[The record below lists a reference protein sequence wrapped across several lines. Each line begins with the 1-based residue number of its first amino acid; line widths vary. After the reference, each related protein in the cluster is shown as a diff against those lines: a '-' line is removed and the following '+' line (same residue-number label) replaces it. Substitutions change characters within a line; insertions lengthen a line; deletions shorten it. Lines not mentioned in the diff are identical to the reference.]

1 MQEKSRRLALLA
13 LVLVAFALALFKASS
28 WHFGYGFRLPEP
40 VLQAAV
46 PVPAPESKK
55 FRRGMRGGAN
65 PVPSGRLEPHL
76 VSGIG
81 RTADAVSLVELKD
94 GSVRAFWRA
103 AGRGGAAD
111 AAIISAVFDPAANSW
126 SEAQEVS
133 GRAATRRSLRRQIGG
148 VDDPVATRAANG
160 ALWLFYGTD
169 GFAARRSSAIVLMS
183 SEDEGL
189 HWSAP
194 RRLVTTPFLNF
205 GTRIKAAPFVYADGT
220 MGLPVQHQFITRFPE
235 ILRLDQ
241 TGKVI
246 DKQRLASGGRSAL
259 QPLVLV
265 RGEKEALAFS
275 RAENAERR
283 VLSMATDDGGR
294 HWQPAQTSGLRNPD
308 AALAALALQDG
319 ALLAVLNDPERGR
332 ESLSLQ
338 GSVDGGASWR
348 ELTRLEEMNGLGN
361 AGLAK
366 SQCLEVTAHLLRSSD
381 PALRNADAAQLSLR
395 LAAAGPQVL
404 RQGGCH
410 FEFSDP
416 AMIRTGNGDI
426 HIAYTW
432 NRTFIKHL
440 RIDQRWLT
448 QRLKEPQ

>member
-28 WHFGYGFRLPEP
+28 WHFGYGFRLPES
-40 VLQAAV
+40 VQQAAV
-46 PVPAPESKK
+46 PVPESKK
-55 FRRGMRGGAN
+55 FRRGTRGGAN
-65 PVPSGRLEPHL
+65 PAPTGRLETHFLPDN
-76 VSGIG
+76 G
-81 RTADAVSLVELKD
+81 RTAAAVSLVELKD
-94 GSVRAFWRA
+94 GRVRAFWRA
-103 AGRGGAAD
+103 AGRAGAAD
-111 AAIISAVFDPAANSW
+111 ATINSAVFDPAANGW

-133 GRAATRRSLRRQIGG
+133 GRAATLRGLHRQIGG
-148 VDDPVATRAANG
+148 VGDPVAARAANG

-169 GFAARRSSAIVLMS
+169 GFAARRSSAIALMS
-183 SEDEGL
+183 SQDEGI

-194 RRLVTTPFLNF
+194 RRLVTTPFLDF

-220 MGLPVQHQFITRFPE
+220 MGLPVQHRFITRFPE

-246 DKQRLASGGRSAL
+246 DKQRLAAGGRAAL

-265 RGEKEALAFS
+265 RGEKKALALS
-275 RAENAERR
+275 RADNAERH

-294 HWQPAQTSGLRNPD
+294 HWQPAQKSGLRNPD
-308 AALAALALQDG
+308 AALAVLALQDG
-319 ALLAVLNDPERGR
+319 PLLAVLNDPERGR
-332 ESLSLQ
+332 ESLSLR

-348 ELTRLEEMNGLGN
+348 ELTRLEEMNGLG
-361 AGLAK
+361 AGLAEP
-366 SQCLEVTAHLLRSSD
+366 QCLEVIVHLLRSSD
-381 PALRNADAAQLSLR
+381 PALRDANAAQLFPR
-395 LAAAGPQVL
+395 LAAVRPQVL
-404 RQGGCH
+404 RQGACH

-416 AMIRTGNGDI
+416 AMIRAGNGDI

-440 RIDQRWLT
+440 RIDQQWLT
-448 QRLKEPQ
+448 QRLQEPQ